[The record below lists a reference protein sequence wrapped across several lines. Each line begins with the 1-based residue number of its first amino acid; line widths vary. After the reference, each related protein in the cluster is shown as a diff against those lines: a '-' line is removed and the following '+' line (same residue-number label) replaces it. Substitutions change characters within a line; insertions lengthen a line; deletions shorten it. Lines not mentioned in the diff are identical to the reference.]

1 MPHSH
6 RSPLI
11 SPARGDDL
19 GRAEAWNEDSSVD
32 EYKRTLRKLALRDDQ
47 YIDALLSEECANATL
62 AGIDRRS
69 HALLRIAAL
78 IAMDAAPPSFMYAV
92 EAGLDAGASRD
103 EIVGTLIAVL
113 PIVGVARV
121 VSAAP
126 NLGLALGYDVS
137 EALELVD
144 G

>member
-1 MPHSH
+1 
-6 RSPLI
+6 
-11 SPARGDDL
+11 
-19 GRAEAWNEDSSVD
+19 VD
-32 EYKRTLRKLALRDDQ
+32 EYKLILRRLALRDDR
-47 YIDALLSEECANATL
+47 YIDALLRAECPDATL
-62 AGIDRRS
+62 AGIDSRS

-78 IAMDAAPPSFMYAV
+78 IAMDAAPPSYMSAV
-92 EAGLDAGASRD
+92 EAGLDAGASYD
-103 EIVGTLIAVL
+103 EIVGTLIAVM

-137 EALELVD
+137 AALELVD

>member
-1 MPHSH
+1 
-6 RSPLI
+6 
-11 SPARGDDL
+11 
-19 GRAEAWNEDSSVD
+19 VD
-32 EYKRTLRKLALRDDQ
+32 EYKLTLRRLALRDDH
-47 YIDALLSEECANATL
+47 YIEALLSEEQANATL
-62 AGIDRRS
+62 AGIDPKS

-78 IAMDAAPPSFMYAV
+78 IAMDAAPPSYMSAV
-92 EAGLDAGASRD
+92 EAGKCAGATYD
-103 EIVGTLIAVL
+103 EIAGTLVAVM

>member
-1 MPHSH
+1 MSNEWQPV
-6 RSPLI
+6 
-11 SPARGDDL
+11 DD
-19 GRAEAWNEDSSVD
+19 
-32 EYKRTLRKLALRDDQ
+32 YKLTLRRLAVRDDRF
-47 YIDALLSEECANATL
+47 IGALLSEEQANATL
-62 AGIDRRS
+62 AGIDERS

-78 IAMDAAPPSFMYAV
+78 IAVDAAPPSYMSAV
-92 EAGLDAGASRD
+92 EAGLRAGATYD
-103 EIVGTLIAVL
+103 EMVGTLIAVM

-126 NLGLALGYDVS
+126 NLGLALGYDVA